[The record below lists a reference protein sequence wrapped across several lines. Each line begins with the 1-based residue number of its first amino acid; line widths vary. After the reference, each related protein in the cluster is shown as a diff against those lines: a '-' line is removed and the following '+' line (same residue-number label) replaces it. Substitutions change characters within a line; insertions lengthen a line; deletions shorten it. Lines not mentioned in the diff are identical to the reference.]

1 MLDTRFLFGV
11 AVGVVGVYAFHRWV
25 KPMPTK
31 ASA

>member
-11 AVGVVGVYAFHRWV
+11 GVGILGVYAFHRWV

-31 ASA
+31 AA

>member
-11 AVGVVGVYAFHRWV
+11 GVGVLGVYAFHRWV

-31 ASA
+31 AG